1 MLDAVV
7 ALSNPED
14 YSPEEGVRVK
24 VEFEKSRGA
33 FGEGVNPFEASMH
46 SEGGKTIWHALDL
59 AKADMDRVV
68 DLLKD
73 GLRIREIA
81 EEMGISK
88 SRVGRLKKQA
98 EAQGL
103 L

>member
-7 ALSNPED
+7 ALSNPQD

-33 FGEGVNPFEASMH
+33 FGECVKPFEASMH
-46 SEGGKTIWHALDL
+46 SEGGKTVWQATDL

-68 DLLKD
+68 DLLGT
-73 GLRIREIA
+73 GLSVREIA
-81 EEMGISK
+81 DELEISK
-88 SRVGRLKKQA
+88 SKAGRLKKQA
-98 EAQGL
+98 EAEGL
-103 L
+103 V